1 MTMAPTPW
9 TDVAGG
15 QPLRSILRSGA
26 GALSPLIGVALV
38 MGFFVILDYVKQTL
52 YGIPV
57 PPVLTR
63 LQFQTI
69 LVQMIIFGTA
79 ALGMTLIIASGGID
93 LSVGSAVALC
103 SVVAALILKRTGND
117 AMSTA
122 FILAAAIGGSVLV
135 GGLCGLYNG
144 LLVTGLRLPAFIAT
158 LGTMGFYRGVAK
170 WISDSQP
177 VTAPTYGIESWVRP
191 SPGQDWMLLAPGAWM
206 LLGLAL
212 VVAMLLRLS
221 LLGRYAL
228 AIGSNEA
235 TARLCG
241 VRVERMKV
249 LIYVVA
255 GLLTGLA
262 GLLQFARLTQG
273 DPTVA
278 IGLELDVIAAVVIGG
293 GSLAGGQGSLL
304 GTLAGA
310 FMMAYL
316 RNRCTRE
323 GWPNFVQDMIVGH
336 IIILAVALDLW
347 RSRAR
352 QA

>member
-1 MTMAPTPW
+1 
-9 TDVAGG
+9 
-15 QPLRSILRSGA
+15 
-26 GALSPLIGVALV
+26 
-38 MGFFVILDYVKQTL
+38 
-52 YGIPV
+52 
-57 PPVLTR
+57 
-63 LQFQTI
+63 
-69 LVQMIIFGTA
+69 MIIFGTA
-79 ALGMTLIIASGGID
+79 ALGMTLIIAAGGID

-103 SVVAALILKRTGND
+103 SVVAALILQRAGPASAPAWAI
-117 AMSTA
+117 AMA
-122 FILAAAIGGSVLV
+122 LGGAVLV
-135 GGLCGLYNG
+135 GGLCGFYNG

-177 VTAPTYGIESWVRP
+177 VSAPTFGIDAWVRP
-191 SPGQDWMLLAPGAWM
+191 TPGQEWMILAPGAW
-206 LLGLAL
+206 LLLLLA
-212 VVAMLLRLS
+212 VIVALLLRFS

-249 LIYVVA
+249 MIYVVA
-255 GLLTGLA
+255 GLLAGLA

-336 IIILAVALDLW
+336 IIIIAVALDLW
-347 RSRAR
+347 RAR
-352 QA
+352 IRRN